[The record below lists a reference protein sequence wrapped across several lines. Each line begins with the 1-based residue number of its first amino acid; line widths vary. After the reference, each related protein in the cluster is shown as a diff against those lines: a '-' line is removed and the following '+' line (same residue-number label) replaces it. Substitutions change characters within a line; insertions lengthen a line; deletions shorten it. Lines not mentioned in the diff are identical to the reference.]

1 MKKGL
6 GVTEICIFQK
16 SAGRCS
22 PPPSRGLCRVKTAM
36 LFHENGIYIFPID
49 WNILQL
55 DSELL
60 HAYRKFSS
68 ESFEI
73 VPEDFLKYQLF
84 GKLNEPAVLNVF
96 RVIHGNSLSFT
107 NRMYGLLEKLL
118 KRIAVYR
125 KFVKTL
131 SFTIKEG
138 IKKFSL
144 IEKCLDCGLMGRLSF
159 FNLSPRRHFL

>member
-1 MKKGL
+1 M
-6 GVTEICIFQK
+6 GVDV
-16 SAGRCS
+16 A
-22 PPPSRGLCRVKTAM
+22 PPSLCRVKTAM

-49 WNILQL
+49 WNILLL

-96 RVIHGNSLSFT
+96 RVIHGNALSFT
-107 NRMYGLLEKLL
+107 NRMYGLLEKLFCVGSL
-118 KRIAVYR
+118 KVSNI
-125 KFVKTL
+125 
-131 SFTIKEG
+131 
-138 IKKFSL
+138 SL
-144 IEKCLDCGLMGRLSF
+144 VTTRGT
-159 FNLSPRRHFL
+159 H

>member
-1 MKKGL
+1 MRVDVAPL
-6 GVTEICIFQK
+6 
-16 SAGRCS
+16 
-22 PPPSRGLCRVKTAM
+22 PSRGLCRVKTAM

-49 WNILQL
+49 WNILLL

-96 RVIHGNSLSFT
+96 RVIHGNALSFT

-131 SFTIKEG
+131 SFNIKEG

-144 IEKCLDCGLMGRLSF
+144 IEKCLDCGLIGRLSF
-159 FNLSPRRHFL
+159 FNLSPRCHFL